1 MTGISEILEEIA
13 GQTGLNS
20 GQIIIGS
27 LALLL
32 IILLI
37 LVAFMGYF
45 RILVHIASFAYP
57 VARVRA
63 LGNPFV
69 REEELATLAE
79 SHTLHELREKIQDH
93 GFDLKLEEA
102 APLRDLDQVLDRYEL
117 NELSLFLDSVPDS
130 IRPFFT
136 AFRSLPESE
145 QLKTAIRCRHAG
157 LHPEIIRDRMIP
169 VGIVT
174 PELIDGCAHSEKVD
188 DIVSLL
194 QETIY
199 GKALAESLLHYHE
212 QGSTL
217 PLERALDLTALQEI
231 NHSRTRIDN
240 LLAGPVREFCGIYTD
255 ITNILTVLR
264 ARTEGLD
271 PAEAS
276 LSIVSGGAF
285 YEDWRMRQLLETP
298 SIPEILHQLSGTEY
312 FDAISGA
319 LPLYEE
325 TASVH
330 LLEHELERYLL
341 KKVGILSSTYH
352 LTGGP
357 LIRFIVAR
365 FIEIRNI
372 RVLIHAFHGRIPVAA
387 ISGELVTEGG
397 IV

>member
-1 MTGISEILEEIA
+1 MNGISEILEQIA
-13 GQTGLNS
+13 GETGLNS
-20 GQIIIGS
+20 GQILIGG

-32 IILLI
+32 MILLI

-45 RILVHIASFAYP
+45 RILTHIASFAYP
-57 VARVRA
+57 VARVKA

-69 REEELATLAE
+69 GDEELATLAE
-79 SHTLHELREKIQDH
+79 SHTLHELMEKIRDH
-93 GFDLKLEEA
+93 GFELKLEEA
-102 APLRDLDQVLDRYEL
+102 APLQDIDQTLDRYYL
-117 NELSLFLDSVPDS
+117 NELSLFIDSVPDS

-136 AFRSLPESE
+136 AFRSLSESE
-145 QLKTAIRCRHAG
+145 QLKTAIRGRHAG
-157 LHPEIIRDRMIP
+157 LHPEIIRSRMIAG
-169 VGIVT
+169 GIVT

-194 QETIY
+194 QETVY
-199 GKALAESLLHYHE
+199 GKALAEALSHYHE
-212 QGSTL
+212 QGITL
-217 PLERALDLTALQEI
+217 PLERALDLTTLQEI
-231 NHSRTRIDN
+231 NRSKTRIDN
-240 LLAGPVREFCGIYTD
+240 SLAGPVREFCGIYTD

-264 ARTEGLD
+264 ARTEGRD

-298 SIPEILHQLSGTEY
+298 TIPEILHQLSGTEY
-312 FDAISGA
+312 YAAISTA
-319 LPLYEE
+319 IPLYEE

-330 LLEHELERYLL
+330 PMEHELERYLL

-365 FIEIRNI
+365 FIEVRNI

-387 ISGELVTEGG
+387 VSGQLVTEGG
-397 IV
+397 MV

>member
-1 MTGISEILEEIA
+1 MNELSEILEQIA

-20 GQIIIGS
+20 GQILIGG

-45 RILVHIASFAYP
+45 RILTHIASFAYP

-63 LGNPFV
+63 MGNPFV

-79 SHTLHELREKIQDH
+79 SHTLHELMEKIQDH
-93 GFDLKLEEA
+93 GFDLKLEET
-102 APLRDLDQVLDRYEL
+102 APLRDLDQVLDRYYLQEV
-117 NELSLFLDSVPDS
+117 SLFLDSVPDS

-136 AFRSLPESE
+136 AFHSLSESE
-145 QLKTAIRCRHAG
+145 QLKTAIRSRHAG
-157 LHPEIIRDRMIP
+157 LNPEIIHSRMIP

-194 QETIY
+194 QETVY
-199 GKALAESLLHYHE
+199 GRALAESLPHYHD

-217 PLERALDLTALQEI
+217 PLERALDLTALREI
-231 NHSRTRIDN
+231 NHSKSRIDN
-240 LLAGPVREFCGIYTD
+240 LLAGPVGEFCGIYTD

-298 SIPEILHQLSGTEY
+298 TIPEILHQLSGTEY
-312 FDAISGA
+312 FDAISA
-319 LPLYEE
+319 AIPLFEE

-330 LLEHELERYLL
+330 PLEHELERYLL
-341 KKVGILSSTYH
+341 RKVAILASTYH

-372 RVLIHAFHGRIPVAA
+372 RVLVHAFHGRMPVAA

>member
-1 MTGISEILEEIA
+1 MNGMSEILEQIA

-20 GQIIIGS
+20 GQILIGS

-45 RILVHIASFAYP
+45 RILTHIASFAYP
-57 VARVRA
+57 VARVKA
-63 LGNPFV
+63 MGNPFV

-79 SHTLHELREKIQDH
+79 SHTLHELMEKIQDH

-102 APLRDLDQVLDRYEL
+102 APLRDLDQVLDRYYL
-117 NELSLFLDSVPDS
+117 QELSLFLDSVPDS

-136 AFRSLPESE
+136 AFRSLSECE
-145 QLKTAIRCRHAG
+145 QLKTAIRSRHAG
-157 LHPEIIRDRMIP
+157 LHPEMIRSRMIP

-199 GKALAESLLHYHE
+199 GKALAETLPRYHE

-217 PLERALDLTALQEI
+217 PLERALDLTALREI
-231 NHSRTRIDN
+231 NHSKTRIDN
-240 LLAGPVREFCGIYTD
+240 LLAGPVRDFCGIYTD
-255 ITNILTVLR
+255 ITNILIVLR

-271 PAEAS
+271 PVEAS

-298 SIPEILHQLSGTEY
+298 TIPEILHQLSGTEY
-312 FDAISGA
+312 FDAISA
-319 LPLYEE
+319 AIPLYEE

-330 LLEHELERYLL
+330 PLEHELERYLL

-357 LIRFIVAR
+357 LIRFIIAR

-372 RVLIHAFHGRIPVAA
+372 RVLIHAFHGRMPVAT